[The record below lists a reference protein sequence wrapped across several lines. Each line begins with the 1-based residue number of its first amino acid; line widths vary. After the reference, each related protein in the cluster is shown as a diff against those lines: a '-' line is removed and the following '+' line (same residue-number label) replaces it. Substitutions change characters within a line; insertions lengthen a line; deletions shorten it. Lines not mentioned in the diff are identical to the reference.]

1 MPPTLYI
8 AIALL
13 AVIVTRQIAARVAAV
28 LGMLV
33 ALGIGAWGVF
43 TYARGGGMAFLGARI
58 PPVAFFGFVAVLLAF
73 EALNLVLAQQ
83 RHRRRMAAEVA
94 SERQAPR

>member
-13 AVIVTRQIAARVAAV
+13 AVIVLRQIAARAAAV
-28 LGMLV
+28 VGMLV
-33 ALGIGAWGVF
+33 ALGIGAWGVV
-43 TYARGGGMAFLGARI
+43 TYTRGGGMAFLGARI

-73 EALNLVLAQQ
+73 EAMNLSLAMK
-83 RHRRRMAAEVA
+83 RHRNRHTVETGT
-94 SERQAPR
+94 SGQPRP

>member
-33 ALGIGAWGVF
+33 ALGIGVWGVF
-43 TYARGGGMAFLGARI
+43 TYTRGGGMAFLGARI
-58 PPVAFFGFVAVLLAF
+58 PPVAFFGFVVVLLAF
-73 EALNLVLAQQ
+73 EALNLALAQQ
-83 RHRRRMAAEVA
+83 RHRRRAAAEPA
-94 SERQAPR
+94 SEQQPRR